1 MTTCVLCDY
10 REGLNFCAGT
20 QNAAL
25 INSCIGGLFEPKY
38 RETPHQLWGLISISG
53 VNMKNYI
60 KSFLAIAALLLSPSA
75 VAQPSLD
82 DLNWLAGCWAGMNGK
97 VSFREHWMSAEGGIM
112 LGMGRTISDG
122 KLASYEAMRIELDAD
137 GKLVF
142 VPKPSGKAE
151 ARFPLLKKEGSSFI
165 FENLQHDFPQRVI
178 YQKKDDGSLHARIEG
193 ERNGKLKGIDF
204 PMQRAS
210 CN

>member
-1 MTTCVLCDY
+1 MTTRFLYDCGGELTLLL
-10 REGLNFCAGT
+10 RQTNF
-20 QNAAL
+20 AL
-25 INSCIGGLFEPKY
+25 TNSSIGGLFEPKY
-38 RETPHQLWGLISISG
+38 RETPHQLWGLIFLSG
-53 VNMKNYI
+53 GIMKNYI